1 MLFLIFSSLTVSRF
15 IVAESMEAEKKR
27 SKGGFLNLF
36 DWNGKSR
43 KKLFAN
49 IPEELPG
56 NFFFF
61 NILFSRYHVS
71 LPMLWNNF
79 LVQQCV

>member
-56 NFFFF
+56 NFFFLIF
-61 NILFSRYHVS
+61 CSHDIMFYCLCCGITS
-71 LPMLWNNF
+71 
-79 LVQQCV
+79 